1 VGICFF
7 EIKTKP
13 REREAQWWS
22 SVKMC
27 YSSLLGKTSS
37 IAFLW
42 KEKSDFN
49 STIPSMY
56 RIGLSL
62 SLRVGWSCGI
72 YKVFT
77 QIYLCFSATEDL
89 LSAIFD

>member
-1 VGICFF
+1 VFL

-37 IAFLW
+37 IAFL
-42 KEKSDFN
+42 
-49 STIPSMY
+49 
-56 RIGLSL
+56 
-62 SLRVGWSCGI
+62 
-72 YKVFT
+72 
-77 QIYLCFSATEDL
+77 
-89 LSAIFD
+89 